1 MGGGSGGGGGSGYST
16 GFPVLWN
23 WSSLMTPWQKAGQQE
38 LLPSLMERYKG
49 GGFTPQEEATL
60 WGQAKQQIETGGNM
74 AGKNYARQIASSGI
88 SPTSPA
94 VAGGW
99 GDLALGKI
107 RDTAS
112 AAMDFIK
119 TKIGAR
125 DTATNQLLTALYTNP
140 PVATGQYSTQI
151 SNQKT
156 GGGGK

>member
-1 MGGGSGGGGGSGYST
+1 MGGGSTGGGSGSGVT
-16 GFPVLWN
+16 FPVMWN
-23 WSSLMTPWQKAGQQE
+23 WKDLMTPWQATGQQRI
-38 LLPSLMERYKG
+38 LPSLFERYESG
-49 GGFTPQEEATL
+49 GLTPAEQASL
-60 WGQAKQQIETGGNM
+60 WGQAKQQIETGANM
-74 AGKNYARQIASSGI
+74 AGKNYARQMASSGI

-94 VAGGW
+94 VGGGW

-140 PVATGQYSTQI
+140 PVATGQYSTQ
-151 SNQKT
+151 SQT
-156 GGGGK
+156 TSGGK